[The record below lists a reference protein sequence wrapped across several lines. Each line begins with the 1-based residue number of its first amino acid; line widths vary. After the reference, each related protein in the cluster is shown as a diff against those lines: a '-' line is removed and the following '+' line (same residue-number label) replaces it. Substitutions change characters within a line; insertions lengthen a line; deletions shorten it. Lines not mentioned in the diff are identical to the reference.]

1 MKTPSRSAATFI
13 YAASAPE
20 LEQVTGR
27 YLANT
32 KIKTSSPRST
42 TRRSPTD
49 SWTSAPNWCTCRR
62 PPPPDEAD
70 HRYGG
75 SAEELAGSAA
85 VEPVILVEDVSD
97 LQRETVRSAEQ

>member
-32 KIKTSSPRST
+32 KIKTSSPRSH
-42 TRRSPTD
+42 D
-49 SWTSAPNWCTCRR
+49 QAL
-62 PPPPDEAD
+62 A
-70 HRYGG
+70 HRLLDI
-75 SAEELAGSAA
+75 SAELLHLPTTPAA
-85 VEPVILVEDVSD
+85 
-97 LQRETVRSAEQ
+97 